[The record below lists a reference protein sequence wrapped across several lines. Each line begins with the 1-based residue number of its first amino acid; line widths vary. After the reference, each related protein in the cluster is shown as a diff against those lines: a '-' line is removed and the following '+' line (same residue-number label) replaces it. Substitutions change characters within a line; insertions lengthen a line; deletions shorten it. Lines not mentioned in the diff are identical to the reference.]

1 MRDLLA
7 NGLITIESPKIL
19 YILGVIACII
29 VPYLLGSLNFAVMIS
44 KKGYHDDIRTHGS
57 GNAGATNML
66 RTHGKK
72 AAALTFLGDALKAI
86 VSVLIGLVLMPGDG
100 FAYVA
105 AFFCMIGHAY
115 PVYFKFKGG
124 KGVVVAAASM
134 LILNPIVFVLCLIIF
149 AIIVGFTK
157 YVSLGSIICAILFP
171 LLNYKMFV
179 YFAPMPLKT
188 IFCILMGILVI
199 FLHRNNISRLMNGT
213 ENKIGK
219 NKPEKLK

>member
-7 NGLITIESPKIL
+7 NGLITIESPRML
-19 YILGVIACII
+19 YILGVIICII

-66 RTHGKK
+66 RVHGKK

-115 PVYFKFKGG
+115 PLYFKFKGG
-124 KGVVVAAASM
+124 KGVVVAASSM

-149 AIIVGFTK
+149 AVIVGFTK
-157 YVSLGSIICAILFP
+157 YVSLGSIIGAILFP
-171 LLNYKMFV
+171 LMNYKMYV

-188 IFCILMGILVI
+188 IFGILMGILII
-199 FLHRNNISRLMNGT
+199 FLHRKNIVRLMNGT

>member
-86 VSVLIGLVLMPGDG
+86 VSVLIGFVLMPGDG

-199 FLHRNNISRLMNGT
+199 FLHRKNISRLMNGT

>member
-7 NGLITIESPKIL
+7 NGLITIESTKIL

-199 FLHRNNISRLMNGT
+199 FLHRKNISRLMNGT